1 MAKDA
6 ALKQIAAVKPVVQK
20 EATSGWG
27 AKFGDGPRI
36 DAINSRGLRSMRL
49 PSRDADPDRLDDV
62 GPARC
67 VAFDQGSELRG

>member
-6 ALKQIAAVKPVVQK
+6 TLKQIAAVKPVVQK

-36 DAINSRGLRSMRL
+36 DAINSRGL
-49 PSRDADPDRLDDV
+49 SRDADPDRLDDV